1 MQVIMDTG
9 PWVALIDRSEARHKK
24 CIEWLRQFEGYIFSS
39 EAVLTEVL
47 YLLNFSLRAQSAA
60 IDFVLNGAIL
70 LVPSSL
76 ESLKRVKRL
85 MEKYKDIP
93 MDYADA
99 TLVSIAEDLSIPHV
113 VSFDAKDF
121 GIYRMSSKQ
130 PFVVLPR
137 KSG

>member
-1 MQVIMDTG
+1 MDVIMDTG
-9 PWVALIDRSEARHKK
+9 PWVALIDRSEGRHLE
-24 CIEWLRQFEGYIFSS
+24 CVEWFKNFKGNIFSS

-47 YLLNFSLRAQSAA
+47 YLLDFSSKAQSAA
-60 IDFVLNGAIL
+60 IDFVSNGAIL
-70 LVPSSL
+70 LVPASL

-85 MEKYKDIP
+85 MEKYKDVP

-113 VSFDAKDF
+113 VSFDARDF

-130 PFVVLPR
+130 PFVVLPK